1 MDNAGM
7 DHDGKPPPS
16 GAATPDQVRP
26 DAAGSRNAPPN
37 QPGPAKVWPVIHAA
51 DLAKRR
57 RARNWALLTVLLGLA
72 ALFYAITLVKL
83 ANGG

>member
-1 MDNAGM
+1 MGNAGM
-7 DHDGKPPPS
+7 GNDGKPPPP
-16 GAATPDQVRP
+16 GAAPQ
-26 DAAGSRNAPPN
+26 AGPN
-37 QPGPAKVWPVIHAA
+37 QAAPAKVWPVIHAA

-57 RARNWALLTVLLGLA
+57 RARNWALLAVLLGLA

>member
-1 MDNAGM
+1 MDNAWMGTN
-7 DHDGKPPPS
+7 GKPPPP
-16 GAATPDQVRP
+16 GAATPDHATPDRARPNTARP
-26 DAAGSRNAPPN
+26 DNA
-37 QPGPAKVWPVIHAA
+37 GPAKVWPVIHAA

-57 RARNWALLTVLLGLA
+57 RARNWALLAVLLGLA